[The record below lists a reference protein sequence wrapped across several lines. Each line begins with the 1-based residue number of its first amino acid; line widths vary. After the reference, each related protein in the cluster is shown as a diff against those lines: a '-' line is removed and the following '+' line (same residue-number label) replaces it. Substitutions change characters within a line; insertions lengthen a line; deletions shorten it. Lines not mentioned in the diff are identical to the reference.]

1 MCFKLVQAFYVLHE
15 ENDLAHLD
23 IKGDNVVLTEE
34 LELAIIDFGYT
45 CPAWDPNVDP
55 CVGTAIYNPPEI
67 ELARQ

>member
-1 MCFKLVQAFYVLHE
+1 
-15 ENDLAHLD
+15 LD